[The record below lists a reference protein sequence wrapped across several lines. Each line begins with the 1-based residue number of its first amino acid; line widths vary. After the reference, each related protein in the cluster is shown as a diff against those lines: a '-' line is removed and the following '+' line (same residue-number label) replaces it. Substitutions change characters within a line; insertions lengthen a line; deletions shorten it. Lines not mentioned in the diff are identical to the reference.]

1 MGLSR
6 VHTSKC
12 DEASTVDPRVSLC
25 VQHWRMIILRWMRRL
40 SFDPLEK
47 LKMGVPAPDFL
58 GDHASHEKYQ
68 GRIPLSAA
76 DADFPTRNSVSL
88 REFRF
93 PTPFATLARSR
104 AFDRHFVADSSMTGE
119 NKGLRTAC

>member
-6 VHTSKC
+6 VQTSKC

-25 VQHWRMIILRWMRRL
+25 VQSWRVIFLWMRRL
-40 SFDPLEK
+40 FFVPLEK
-47 LKMGVPAPDFL
+47 LKMGVPALDFL

-76 DADFPTRNSVSL
+76 DADFPTRYLVSL

-93 PTPFATLARSR
+93 PTPLATLARSR